1 MKYVAAPWRRTYV
14 QKALKMKKCVFC
26 EALKQKNEA
35 DALIL
40 FRGQHNFIIL
50 NRFPYT
56 TGHLMIAPYRHLAAF
71 EKAPRPVVEEA
82 VSLVQLVIRILKKC
96 YKPHGLNIGLNLGH
110 SAGAGVAGHFHIHV
124 VPRWTGDANF
134 MPVIGETRIFCEDLQ
149 TTYNRLK
156 PYFDREQQKQEK

>member
-1 MKYVAAPWRRTYV
+1 MKYIAAPWRQTYV

-35 DALIL
+35 DSLIL
-40 FRGQHNFIIL
+40 YRGQHNFVIL

-56 TGHLMIAPYRHLAAF
+56 AGHLMIAPYRHLADF
-71 EKAPRPVVEEA
+71 EKAPEA
-82 VSLVQLVIRILKKC
+82 LVTEATALVQLVIRILKKC
-96 YKPHGLNIGLNLGH
+96 YKPHGFNVGLNLGH

-134 MPVIGETRIFCEDLQ
+134 MPIVGETRVFCEDLT
-149 TTYNRLK
+149 TTYQKLK
-156 PYFDREQQKQEK
+156 PYFDREKEKQEK